1 MIRVTVGSSV
11 AASLYGLQT
20 NASRLAAMQAQMSS
34 GNQITKP
41 SDDPAGTVRALQ
53 LRADVAQNTQYGS
66 SASDAIA
73 WMSTSD
79 AAYSQVG
86 ALAQQ
91 ARTLVVQGLNTGANT
106 GTSNNA
112 IADQIDAIKTSLVSL
127 ANSTYNGRPVFGGT
141 TSGSVAYQVDP
152 GTGAVSYVGDGAVDP
167 VTGLLDPTQ
176 GGTVSRTVGAQNT
189 VRINQIGPEVF
200 GDDSSG
206 TNLFTVLGDISANLR
221 SGNSTALSADLGKM
235 DTAISRISGAQ
246 AAEGASYQRVQVAQN
261 VQSSNGLSLKTELS
275 GIQDIDL
282 ADMAV
287 KVSTAQVTYQA
298 SLQTTA
304 SIQQLSLLNFL
315 H

>member
-20 NASRLAAMQAQMSS
+20 NASRLAALQAQMSS

-53 LRADVAQNTQYGS
+53 LRSDVAQNTQYGS

-79 AAYSQVG
+79 TAYSQVVT
-86 ALAQQ
+86 LAQQ

-106 GTSNNA
+106 GTSNSA

-127 ANSTYNGRPVFGGT
+127 ANSSYNGRPVFGGT
-141 TSGSVAYQVDP
+141 TSGSAAYQLNAD
-152 GTGAVSYVGDGAVDP
+152 GTVSYIGDGAVDP
-167 VTGLLDPTQ
+167 STGLLDPTQ
-176 GGTVSRTVGAQNT
+176 GGTVSRTVGSQNT

-200 GDDSSG
+200 GDDSST
-206 TNLFTVLGDISANLR
+206 TNLFNVLNDISANLR
-221 SGNSTALSADLGKM
+221 SGDNTALSADLGKM

-246 AAEGASYQRVQVAQN
+246 ATEGAAYQRVQVAQS

-304 SIQQLSLLNFL
+304 SIQQMSLLNFL
-315 H
+315 N